1 MIAHGHMV
9 RSLLIMEI
17 AGAIRVGTWVSVGVW
32 VRGIRPVSVA
42 VWVGVVVPAIVSSL
56 WLSLGFTL
64 VQPVSVASIAI
75 SRGGIAI
82 RVWSIVVSVGPQA
95 IGGAIGGAISVG
107 AWGIVA
113 VVVSISLW
121 LSLSITL
128 VQPVSVA
135 SIAISRAGIAIRVW
149 SIVVSIG
156 PQTIAAIRVGAWG
169 IVAVVVSISLWFS
182 LSITLVEPVVAVSIG
197 PVAISWVTIAM
208 AIAGVSWIVP
218 TVTIVVPA
226 EVSISLW
233 FCISAGN
240 QCNKQQQL
248 HD

>member
-1 MIAHGHMV
+1 V
-9 RSLLIMEI
+9 E
-17 AGAIRVGTWVSVGVW
+17 
-32 VRGIRPVSVA
+32 
-42 VWVGVVVPAIVSSL
+42 
-56 WLSLGFTL
+56 
-64 VQPVSVASIAI
+64 PVSVASITI

-82 RVWSIVVSVGPQA
+82 RVWSIVVSIGPQA
-95 IGGAIGGAISVG
+95 IGGAIGVG
-107 AWGIVA
+107 AWGVVA
-113 VVVSISLW
+113 AVESISLW

-128 VQPVSVA
+128 VEPVSVA
-135 SIAISRAGIAIRVW
+135 SITISRGGITIRVW
-149 SIVVSIG
+149 RIVVSVG
-156 PQTIAAIRVGAWG
+156 PQTIRIGAGG
-169 IVAVVVSISLWFS
+169 IVAAVKSISLWFS

-208 AIAGVSWIVP
+208 AIAGVSWVVP
-218 TVTIVVPA
+218 AVTIVVPA

>member
-17 AGAIRVGTWVSVGVW
+17 AGAIRVGTWVSIGVW
-32 VRGIRPVSVA
+32 VRGIRPVSIA

-75 SRGGIAI
+75 SRGGITI

-95 IGGAIGGAISVG
+95 ISGAIGGAIGVG

-121 LSLSITL
+121 L
-128 VQPVSVA
+128 
-135 SIAISRAGIAIRVW
+135 
-149 SIVVSIG
+149 
-156 PQTIAAIRVGAWG
+156 
-169 IVAVVVSISLWFS
+169 S

-208 AIAGVSWIVP
+208 PIAGVSWVVP

-233 FCISAGN
+233 FCISTGN
-240 QCNKQQQL
+240 QCNKL
-248 HD
+248 KRIFCND